1 MLTFNAA
8 GIPLVHPRGGER
20 LEAAGK
26 AIASGGWSV
35 VGLQEVWFDGDADR
49 LHRLSGLPYL
59 ARARRALA
67 FGTGLAVLSR
77 WPVLETEE
85 KRFTVLTPS
94 WARLAQGEPA
104 VRKGWL
110 RARLATPWGE
120 LDAYSAHMLSDYPE
134 SRYRSL
140 RALQLFELAE
150 DALERSMGRPFVIM
164 ADFNAGRGD
173 PDFDAFLD
181 LLGAWD
187 PCAPKGAEACGDPGR
202 GRPGDRRIDFVLL
215 SSRADAMGARAL
227 DGFVPGAEGLRLSDH
242 AGFSAVIAPRP
253 GLWAPAAPDPA
264 RRAAALERT
273 IATVNSF
280 LAAERRPGRW
290 IPLYGWLAARR
301 ERAQAAALGALRER
315 AVSALARLSA
325 PRTTPTTA
333 TR

>member
-1 MLTFNAA
+1 
-8 GIPLVHPRGGER
+8 LVHPRGAER

-26 AIASGGWSV
+26 AIAERAPGA

-49 LHRLSGLPYL
+49 LRRLSGLPHM
-59 ARARRALA
+59 ARVRRGVA
-67 FGTGLAVLSR
+67 FGTGLAILSN
-77 WPVLETEE
+77 WPVLESEE
-85 KRFTVLTPS
+85 KRFSVLTPS

-120 LDAYSAHMLSDYPE
+120 FDAYSAHMLSDYPG
-134 SRYRSL
+134 SKYRSL

-150 DALERSMGRPFVIM
+150 DVLDRSKGRPFAIM

-187 PCAPKGAEACGDPGR
+187 PCAPKGAEVCGDPGR

-215 SSRADAMGARAL
+215 SARARAKGARTL
-227 DGFVPGAEGLRLSDH
+227 DGTVPGKGELRLSDH
-242 AGFSAVIAPRP
+242 AGFSAEVEPAP
-253 GLWAPAAPDPA
+253 GLWPGAAPEPA

-273 IATVNSF
+273 IATIDAF

-301 ERAQAAALGALRER
+301 ERAQAAALAVLRER
-315 AVSALARLSA
+315 AVSARARLSA
-325 PRTTPTTA
+325 PPTRPATA